1 MIKLFISSFDNTL
14 IDEEEAIPTS
24 TMFELDRVKQ
34 KGIKFC
40 VITNRLP
47 EDVLYYNQDYPFIDY
62 IIALNGGILLDV
74 VRGKLDTFQAFTK
87 KELGDIFTQYGGKK
101 ILFYTKDA
109 VSTDIPQ
116 EPVYKIEIQGTK
128 KVLIPNVNSSIFQ
141 KDKEKYLEISKNT
154 VWDALSKIK
163 ENEMLAVIGNE
174 SEEIL
179 FEKIPKTYVVRNAPK
194 SLKDKAKRMTKSN
207 KQKGVEIVLKEEIK

>member
-74 VRGKLDTFQAFTK
+74 VRGKLDIFQAFTK
-87 KELGDIFTQYGGKK
+87 KELGKIFTQYRGKK

-109 VSTDIPQ
+109 VRTDIPQ

-128 KVLIPNVNSSIFQ
+128 KVWIPNVNSSIFQ
-141 KDKEKYLEISKNT
+141 KEKEKYLEISKNT

-179 FEKIPKTYVVRNAPK
+179 LEKIPKTYVVRNAPK

>member
-40 VITNRLP
+40 VITNRLT

-87 KELGDIFTQYGGKK
+87 NELGEISTQYRGKK

-141 KDKEKYLEISKNT
+141 KDKEKYLEMSKNT

-174 SEEIL
+174 SDEIL
-179 FEKIPKTYVVRNAPK
+179 LEKIPKTYVVRNAPK